1 MVTPVIGFLHDD
13 VGDLSTFAPDSNEV
27 DHVFTR
33 SIAELLDPK
42 IRKRVMYNNK
52 KKGLSMPLPQWGDD
66 DDEEKIWGLTAVVLE
81 GVLDQLIM
89 PLIKSK

>member
-1 MVTPVIGFLHDD
+1 
-13 VGDLSTFAPDSNEV
+13 
-27 DHVFTR
+27 
-33 SIAELLDPK
+33 
-42 IRKRVMYNNK
+42 MYNNK

>member
-42 IRKRVMYNNK
+42 IRKRVMYNN
-52 KKGLSMPLPQWGDD
+52 G
-66 DDEEKIWGLTAVVLE
+66 
-81 GVLDQLIM
+81 
-89 PLIKSK
+89 